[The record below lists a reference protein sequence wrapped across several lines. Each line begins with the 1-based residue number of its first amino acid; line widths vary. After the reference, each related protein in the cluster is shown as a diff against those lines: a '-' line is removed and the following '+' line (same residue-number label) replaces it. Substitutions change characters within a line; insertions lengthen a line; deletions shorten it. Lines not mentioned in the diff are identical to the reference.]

1 MSWMSSP
8 NSIKHVQV
16 ICKFNSCTDY
26 YNLTH
31 EVITLECPM
40 SRYLINECEIKLIS
54 FINLPQSSFIY
65 IGSFTIFIAIHVA
78 HLNTVYDKAKFC
90 TGGWGKP
97 ILIYHMIDRLSIIVN
112 FNDRQKIK
120 DNI

>member
-1 MSWMSSP
+1 MSLPWNVP
-8 NSIKHVQV
+8 L
-16 ICKFNSCTDY
+16 FD
-26 YNLTH
+26 
-31 EVITLECPM
+31 
-40 SRYLINECEIKLIS
+40 ECEIKLVS

-78 HLNTVYDKAKFC
+78 HLNTVYDKAKFY

-97 ILIYHMIDRLSIIVN
+97 ILIYHMIDRLSKIVI
-112 FNDRQKIK
+112 FNDRQKAK